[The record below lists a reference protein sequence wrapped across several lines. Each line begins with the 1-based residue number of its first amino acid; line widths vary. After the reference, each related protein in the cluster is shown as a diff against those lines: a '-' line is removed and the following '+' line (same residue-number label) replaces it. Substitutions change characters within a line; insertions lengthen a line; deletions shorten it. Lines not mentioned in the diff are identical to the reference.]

1 MCHYSKEHASSWVC
15 NTCCIYALLILSALN
30 KLLLRLVR
38 PSMKQSNIKWQEQA
52 LQTETVK
59 KYVQLNCAT
68 SFVQVLQQT
77 LFKFSG
83 CALYSVQENVNVQ
96 CELFNKHCRLFKMC
110 AIKWT
115 VLCAK
120 GCNFMQTTAGQH
132 FLILEPFGLPW
143 IFFIAWAFQHFLI
156 LSNIL
161 LSSKSWAYLE
171 FYPLAFIALL
181 RPFHYHFWLNM
192 TIPCA

>member
-59 KYVQLNCAT
+59 KICVIELCYVVCSSYKQK
-68 SFVQVLQQT
+68 
-77 LFKFSG
+77 LFKLCE
-83 CALYSVQENVNVQ
+83 CAWYSVQENLNVQ
-96 CELFNKHCRLFKMC
+96 CESFNKHCRLFKMC

-143 IFFIAWAFQHFLI
+143 IFFIAWAYQHF
-156 LSNIL
+156 
-161 LSSKSWAYLE
+161 
-171 FYPLAFIALL
+171 
-181 RPFHYHFWLNM
+181 
-192 TIPCA
+192 